1 MKKRDH
7 ELDLLK
13 IKNRRLEKRVDELER
28 ELQKSKRIAHTYEDT
43 VKDISIERYESYLK
57 YKYNMIKATD
67 VWNTAERIVVYSRRS
82 LFIARL
88 FKVASVAVAFIE
100 TSAVFILCA
109 TVLFFFIPS
118 ALLIALI
125 IYLVDIVVAKKQNAR
140 ILPALE
146 DKKIVFL
153 IAQKGYSSTRGSYF
167 DRMAR
172 ELADNGHYYVIVVS
186 KSLRDGLIGGV
197 RFEGENLI
205 VVRETYYFRLK
216 KALKEAQTDTNDM
229 ITVH

>member
-28 ELQKSKRIAHTYEDT
+28 ELQKSKRVAHTYEDA
-43 VKDISIERYESYLK
+43 VKDVSIERYESYLK

-67 VWNTAERIVVYSRRS
+67 IWNAAERIVVYSRRS
-82 LFIARL
+82 LFVARL
-88 FKVASVAVAFIE
+88 FKIASVAVAFIE

-109 TVLFFFIPS
+109 TVLLFFIPA
-118 ALLIALI
+118 ALFIALM
-125 IYLVDIVVAKKQNAR
+125 IYLVDIVAAKKHNAL
-140 ILPALE
+140 ILPAF
-146 DKKIVFL
+146 DGKKILFL

-172 ELADNGHYYVIVVS
+172 ELACDGRYYVIVVS
-186 KSLRDGLIGGV
+186 KSLRDGLIRGV

-216 KALKEAQTDTNDM
+216 KALKEAQIDTDDM